1 MDRGVDMISLD
12 KQNTVS
18 SLQTHLSRVFGMG
31 TLDGGFPIVTRQEAG
46 GVQGW
51 RMMGYIS
58 HNELEHAL
66 SKPSHF
72 EYLAVTQWS

>member
-1 MDRGVDMISLD
+1 VDVISLD
-12 KQNTVS
+12 KENTVS
-18 SLQTHLSRVFGMG
+18 SLQSQLSRVFGMG
-31 TLDGGFPIVTRQEAG
+31 TLDGGFPIVTRQETG

-66 SKPSHF
+66 SKPPRF
-72 EYLAVTQWS
+72 